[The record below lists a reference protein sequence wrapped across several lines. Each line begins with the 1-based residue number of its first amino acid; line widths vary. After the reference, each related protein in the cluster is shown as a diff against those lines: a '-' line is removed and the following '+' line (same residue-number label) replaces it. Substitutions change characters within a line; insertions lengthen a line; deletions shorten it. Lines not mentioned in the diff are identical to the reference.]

1 MKGGQRDM
9 HHKKFLEARYVK
21 FAGCISPSIQDR
33 HIVSFLYLIGV
44 YRNHTELRVISNS
57 FI

>member
-1 MKGGQRDM
+1 M

-21 FAGCISPSIQDR
+21 FAGCISPSMQDR

-44 YRNHTELRVISNS
+44 YRNHTELRVISES